1 MTLDVREHS
10 QHNAPESAVKILPLG
25 PLDLETG
32 GHLPQTHIAY
42 EVFGELNA
50 ERSNAVLVL
59 HALTGDTHA
68 ADGAPAND
76 VPAND
81 ASVTDADAPQPGWWR
96 EVVGPG
102 KPVDTT
108 MYCAVVPA
116 ALGGC
121 SGTIGPAS
129 LAEDGQPYGS
139 RFPFVTIR
147 DMVELELR
155 LMHALNIEAWHAV
168 VGGSMGGARALEWAV
183 SYPQHVTK
191 CAVIAATAESSA
203 EQIAFAQIQTE
214 AIRLDPQFHGGDY
227 YIHGNGAGPQRGL
240 GIARRLAHVSYRS
253 AAELDHRFGRSP
265 QGSELP
271 LGSAGRDE
279 RGRYAVESYLDHQAH
294 KLVNRFDANAY
305 LTLTEALM
313 SHDVGRGRGG
323 VEAALA
329 GVEGVEFFIA
339 AVDTDRLYYPQE
351 SQRIADALPGDVP
364 VHMVSTPV
372 GHDGFLTDGHQ
383 LDAPFRAFLGPVPPS
398 A

>member
-10 QHNAPESAVKILPLG
+10 QHNAPQSAVKILPLG

-68 ADGAPAND
+68 ADGT
-76 VPAND
+76 PAND
-81 ASVTDADAPQPGWWR
+81 AAVNDAAVTDADAPQPGWWR

-108 MYCAVVPA
+108 TYCAVVPA

-168 VGGSMGGARALEWAV
+168 VGGSMGAV
-183 SYPQHVTK
+183 SYTH
-191 CAVIAATAESSA
+191 
-203 EQIAFAQIQTE
+203 
-214 AIRLDPQFHGGDY
+214 
-227 YIHGNGAGPQRGL
+227 
-240 GIARRLAHVSYRS
+240 
-253 AAELDHRFGRSP
+253 
-265 QGSELP
+265 
-271 LGSAGRDE
+271 
-279 RGRYAVESYLDHQAH
+279 
-294 KLVNRFDANAY
+294 
-305 LTLTEALM
+305 LTLPTN
-313 SHDVGRGRGG
+313 
-323 VEAALA
+323 
-329 GVEGVEFFIA
+329 
-339 AVDTDRLYYPQE
+339 
-351 SQRIADALPGDVP
+351 
-364 VHMVSTPV
+364 
-372 GHDGFLTDGHQ
+372 
-383 LDAPFRAFLGPVPPS
+383 
-398 A
+398 

>member
-1 MTLDVREHS
+1 MTLDVREHL
-10 QHNAPESAVKILPLG
+10 QHNASENGVKILSLG

-50 ERSNAVLVL
+50 DRSNAVLVL

-68 ADGAPAND
+68 ADGGPAD
-76 VPAND
+76 DAVASTQAND
-81 ASVTDADAPQPGWWR
+81 AASTAAAAPEPGWWR
-96 EVVGPG
+96 DVVGPG
-102 KPVDTT
+102 RPVDTNT
-108 MYCAVVPA
+108 YCAVVPA

-147 DMVELELR
+147 DMAELEFR
-155 LMHALNIEAWHAV
+155 LMQALNIDAWHAV
-168 VGGSMGGARALEWAV
+168 VGGSMGGARALEWAA
-183 SYPQHVTK
+183 SYPEHVK
-191 CAVIAATAESSA
+191 RCAVIAATAESSA
-203 EQIAFAQIQTE
+203 EQIAFAQIQTQ
-214 AIRLDPQFHGGDY
+214 AIRLDPEFHGGDY
-227 YIHGNGAGPQRGL
+227 YGHGNGTGPQRGL

-265 QGSELP
+265 QGEELP

-323 VEAALA
+323 VEAALGA
-329 GVEGVEFFIA
+329 LDGIEFFIA

-351 SQRIADALPGDVP
+351 SQRIADALPGDVE

-383 LDAPFRAFLGPVPPS
+383 LDAPFREFL